1 LATFRGE
8 ANNQAGY
15 IFQFISGPVLTAGLV
30 TVMYLSFWSIYYFV
44 FTLIEGFVVH
54 CQGLLLRPVFPIGV
68 HSADESE
75 ISSRTCF
82 VDRFTSKSS
91 GYFSIHLGLIRIPN
105 FKLFC
110 TTKST
115 TQIFFHALIVRS
127 QKTPP
132 EHDQEPRSTT
142 WEAQV
147 VLDLG

>member
-1 LATFRGE
+1 M
-8 ANNQAGY
+8 
-15 IFQFISGPVLTAGLV
+15 SGPVFTKGVV
-30 TVMYLSFWSIYYFV
+30 TVVYLPPPLFGVLAYF
-44 FTLIEGFVVH
+44 FNLIEGFVGD
-54 CQGLLLRPVFPIGV
+54 CQGLLLWPFFAIGV